1 MALLE
6 KVFDTLA
13 GRMRQRTATAHE
25 RIEVA
30 AKAIARGENVD
41 VAGLEDALF
50 TVGMSLDDFRGLADL
65 FVARGERLRTLDGL
79 GAARKKAERLD
90 KEIEAANAA
99 HAEAVEQYRKR
110 FLALREQATAA
121 QADVDRCRDSREWLL
136 APGNCPPSLRG
147 DYDTAMADEQAAL
160 EAVSAAERTVQEL
173 RSEIKSEEGWLE
185 QLADEDARQ
194 IHPPQLTITK
204 SGRDRLTEQR
214 SAKYDE
220 HEARKKR
227 LERRLVEAEAE
238 LEKARAGLVVAEAA
252 VAAVRKKI
260 LTA

>member
-1 MALLE
+1 MPVLD
-6 KVFDTLA
+6 KVFDALR
-13 GRMRQRTATAHE
+13 GRMRERTQTAHE
-25 RIEVA
+25 RIEAA
-30 AKAIARGENVD
+30 AKAVARGENID
-41 VAGLEDALF
+41 VGGLEDAMF
-50 TVGMSLDDFRGLADL
+50 TTSTSVDDFRKLTEL
-65 FVARGERLRTLDGL
+65 FASRAEKLQTLDGL
-79 GAARKKAERLD
+79 GASRKKAEKLN

-110 FLALREQATAA
+110 FIALREQATAA
-121 QADVDRCRDSREWLL
+121 QADVDRCRDCREWLL

-238 LEKARAGLVVAEAA
+238 LEQARAGLVAAEAA
-252 VAAVRKKI
+252 LAAVRKKI
-260 LTA
+260 LAA